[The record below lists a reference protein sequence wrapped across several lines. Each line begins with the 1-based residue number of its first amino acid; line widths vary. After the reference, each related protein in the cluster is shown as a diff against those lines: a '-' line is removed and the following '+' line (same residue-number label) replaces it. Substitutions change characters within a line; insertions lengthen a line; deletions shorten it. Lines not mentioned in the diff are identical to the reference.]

1 MNVAQMVQLALY
13 QADAVSQTRTS
24 AYLYAA
30 PELYAWAND
39 ANRKL
44 EKRLRAAADDY
55 FVRRLNSADDTT
67 AQKIMGIDYT
77 PATSLALTASTR
89 TVTLPPDFLSLR
101 SIRCV
106 SSGYEDTHFYQMD
119 LTHARFQSML
129 RDTAEAAPGE
139 DLYYDIQGER
149 TLYLAQ
155 PVSSALDVEIAY
167 VARTK
172 PLVMYSAGT
181 VAVTTGTTAVTGSGT
196 TWSTGT
202 PFDTSYLDIH
212 FGVSAVAS
220 VPIAE
225 PHLAYESV
233 TLGRVASVT
242 TDTALV
248 LASNKVGTLSAGT
261 GYLLASIPVLPEE
274 YHQAIADW
282 VTACILQKIG
292 HPGHASYAAKYA
304 HAATETNTTLQRRQ
318 AAQVET
324 VEAWS
329 PWED

>member
-1 MNVAQMVQLALY
+1 VNLAQIVRLGLLEAR
-13 QADAVSQTRTS
+13 AVKQSGSLVPSVSTS
-24 AYLYAA
+24 
-30 PELYAWAND
+30 ELYAWAND
-39 ANRKL
+39 ANL
-44 EKRLRAAADDY
+44 QVEQRLRAVADDY
-55 FVRRLNSADDTT
+55 FVRRLNSSSDTT
-67 AQKIMGIDYT
+67 AQKIMGVSYT
-77 PATSLALTASTR
+77 PSTSLQLAASTR
-89 TVTLPPDFLSLR
+89 AFSLPPDFLSLR

-155 PVSSALDVEIAY
+155 PVSSALDIEIAY

-172 PLVMYSAGT
+172 KLTVYQTGT
-181 VAVTTGTTAVTGSGT
+181 IAVTTGTTAVTGSST
-196 TWSTGT
+196 TWSSGT
-202 PFDTSYLDIH
+202 PFDTAYLDIH
-212 FGVSAVAS
+212 YGTSGSATVPTADPSTEYDDVNRARVSS
-220 VPIAE
+220 I
-225 PHLAYESV
+225 
-233 TLGRVASVT
+233 T

-248 LASNKVGTLSAGT
+248 VATNRVGTLASGT
-261 GYLLASIPVLPEE
+261 GYLLASVPVVPEDFHAGLAA
-274 YHQAIADW
+274 YVAGM
-282 VTACILQKIG
+282 ILLGDGNPKAAG
-292 HPGHASYAAKYA
+292 HFQRFEAAKSGRA
-304 HAATETNTTLQRRQ
+304 EPLRRQ